1 MTNTRLEFDLHTA
14 RPSVFLDRWVWIR
27 LARAANGE
35 PKEPGDSS
43 ILESV
48 RDAAAGGV
56 AFPLTSTYYIES
68 LTTKN
73 PRQRTDLAR
82 TIASITN
89 CSTLRRRRDLLRHQM
104 LHAMHVHFGRPTFR
118 PAPPEPLGVGVFWA
132 MLGRQAPPRVNGPDG
147 RVDPSTLP
155 GGPGLLR
162 RLAQFA
168 EVQFLA
174 GAKDDE
180 LDDLRKR
187 GYKPEATIAAGD
199 SRLAWEQAYVE
210 LLADDDPISRDE
222 LRVRVQAREFIQEYL
237 DLFNELLAE
246 YRLSIDR
253 LGSNTP
259 SPRAS
264 RQRIVAFADDIPTL
278 RLATD
283 LKYHLFRDANKR
295 WQTNDLYDI
304 DAISIAAPYCH
315 AILAD
320 AEMTNLLNR
329 SRAGDRLGTTIIPNM
344 GGLADMLPDLT
355 RQAAAIPGDRTGWDW
370 AGPGTG
376 FSLDLPDPAPLAT
389 PDRSREP
396 IS

>member
-1 MTNTRLEFDLHTA
+1 MTVTLGGIAVALPSGAFLQATA
-14 RPSVFLDRWVWIR
+14 DGE
-27 LARAANGE
+27 AAL
-35 PKEPGDSS
+35 
-43 ILESV
+43 LESV
-48 RDAAAGGV
+48 REAAAGGV

-89 CSTLRRRRDLLRHQM
+89 CSTLRRRQDLLRHQM

-118 PAPPEPLGVGVFWA
+118 PTQPEPLGVGVFWA
-132 MLGRQAPPRVNGPDG
+132 MLGHQVPLKISGPDG
-147 RVDPSTLP
+147 PVDPATLP

-162 RLAQFA
+162 QMAQFA

-174 GAKDDE
+174 GAKDHE

-187 GYKPEATIAAGD
+187 GYRPEATIAAGD
-199 SRLAWEQAYVE
+199 SRLAWEQTYVV
-210 LLADDDPISRDE
+210 LLAGDDPISKNE
-222 LRVRVQAREFIQEYL
+222 LRVRVQAREFIHEYL
-237 DLFNELLAE
+237 DLFNELLVE

-253 LGSNTP
+253 LGFNSAR
-259 SPRAS
+259 PRAS

-283 LKYHLFRDANKR
+283 LKYHLFRDANKH
-295 WQTNDLYDI
+295 WQTNHLHDI

-329 SRAGDRLGTTIIPNM
+329 SRMGDHLGTTIIPNL
-344 GGLADMLPDLT
+344 GGLADVLPDLT

-370 AGPGTG
+370 AGPGTV
-376 FSLDLPDPAPLAT
+376 FSLDLPYPAPLAT
-389 PDRSREP
+389 PGRSRES